1 MKQVYVLFVNPMP
14 KYDDRVEFYGLFEA
28 EDKATEYGFD
38 FLRDNDFVQKEYK
51 QYCHDCARV
60 NEIPGTFFDYVTTD
74 NTYMKV
80 KLVPIQ

>member
-28 EDKATEYGFD
+28 EDKARDYGYE
-38 FLRDNDFVQKEYK
+38 FLCDNDFVLKEY
-51 QYCHDCARV
+51 QRYCRDCARV
-60 NEIPGTFFDYVTTD
+60 NETPETYYDYITTD